1 VKADIK
7 HAISASYGY
16 LQIRFV
22 RELRKLKGNGP
33 MSNWSTLVGF
43 TLPEPSAVGRKN
55 WIRSTEVPKIL
66 DATGDDQDLKFA
78 LFCGFDAGST

>member
-1 VKADIK
+1 
-7 HAISASYGY
+7 
-16 LQIRFV
+16 
-22 RELRKLKGNGP
+22 